1 MICIMLVGVEGQRL
15 MHALQQPSL
24 ELECDTSQQRLQVLA
39 QQPQLLS
46 ERQAVI
52 SQRLRWLPLQLLLST
67 LL

>member
-1 MICIMLVGVEGQRL
+1 MLAGFEGQRL

-24 ELECDTSQQRLQVLA
+24 EVACDTSQQQLQVLA

-52 SQRLRWLPLQLLLST
+52 SQRLR
-67 LL
+67 